1 MLLDHAADPFGRHYR
16 DVFGYVRSRVDSDEE
31 AEEVTQEVF
40 AAAAEE
46 LGRSADAAAP
56 TLGWLYTVARRR
68 LVGEARR
75 RGRVD
80 LVSLDVAG
88 DSGAEEGDGE
98 AVRRALGASLA
109 GVTEEQRKGV
119 VLRLIEG
126 ASCRE
131 IAERLGVTEEA
142 CRMRFM
148 RGLEQLR
155 DDLKGEGLA
164 P

>member
-1 MLLDHAADPFGRHYR
+1 MLVDHAADPFARHYR

-31 AEEVTQEVF
+31 AEEVVQEVF
-40 AAAAEE
+40 ATATEE
-46 LGRSADAAAP
+46 LAHSADGAPP

-68 LVGEARR
+68 VVGEARR

-80 LVSLDVAG
+80 LVPLDLVGDEAG
-88 DSGAEEGDGE
+88 EEGYGE
-98 AVRRALGASLA
+98 AIRRALDESLA
-109 GVTEEQRKGV
+109 ALTEGQRQVV

-126 ASCRE
+126 ASFRE
-131 IAERLGVTEEA
+131 IADRLGVTEEA

-148 RGLEQLR
+148 RGLEQMR
-155 DDLKGEGLA
+155 DDLEQEGLA